1 MDKNIEQSIKARKD
15 VIFTTYDVKDEKIL
29 KKIDEVFGKINDFGK
44 KCKDVSEF
52 ETKFAAN
59 PLNQEYMNLFTEIAT
74 GSASKQAAEQAA
86 TSMAGGVIE
95 GIARNALGDVVP
107 TRASARQAV
116 DDTLRKTP
124 VVGDVIDI
132 SQKAGYVAHLGK
144 LFGGRKKK
152 KD

>member
-1 MDKNIEQSIKARKD
+1 MDEYIKQSIEGRKNA
-15 VIFTTYDVKDEKIL
+15 IGATYEVSAEMQ
-29 KKIDEVFGKINDFGK
+29 KKIDALFGEIEKLGG
-44 KCKDVSEF
+44 KCKDVGDF
-52 ETKFAAN
+52 EAKFAAS

-74 GSASKQAAEQAA
+74 GAVNKRAAGQVAE
-86 TSMAGGVIE
+86 SMAGGVVE
-95 GIARNALGDVVP
+95 GMARNALGNVVP

>member
-1 MDKNIEQSIKARKD
+1 MDEYIKQSIEGRKNA
-15 VIFTTYDVKDEKIL
+15 IGATYEVSTEMQ
-29 KKIDEVFGKINDFGK
+29 KKIDALFEKIEKFGA
-44 KCKDVSEF
+44 KCKDVSDF
-52 ETKFAAN
+52 ESKFATDS
-59 PLNQEYMNLFTEIAT
+59 LNQEYMNLFTEIAT
-74 GSASKQAAEQAA
+74 GAVNKRAAGQVAE
-86 TSMAGGVIE
+86 SMTGGVVE
-95 GIARNALGDVVP
+95 GMARNALGNVVP